1 MTHRQSHS
9 DLHCPCHLHQLMRM
23 LPMGMGVDAGAPLPD
38 GPAPSFT
45 DGTRQS
51 LSPFIFADDSHTR
64 DLFEVAAPGQPLLI
78 RGATVIPIGSPHALP
93 DHDVLLVN
101 GVIADVMPGGGAAPD
116 NALIVDG
123 TGGYLI
129 PGLSD
134 MHSHPTIVPTA
145 AMWAPLMG
153 EGVTP
158 EQLALPY
165 DLLMFL
171 YLGAGITRTQVMA
184 GTPEYLALR
193 DAVKARRF
201 RGPAMR
207 VASPV
212 VDGYPPIWAPDI
224 SWLVGDEDGAR
235 HAARL
240 IVERG
245 YDYAKPY
252 TKLDAR
258 AYHALAAECRAL
270 GVEMTGHIPKAI
282 RAEEALA
289 LGQRGVAHTFELFA
303 NPDDPERHSLDAF
316 ARRAR
321 MCANLDVTVE
331 STLLVA
337 FTFEYDVGLRPEG
350 CDPEAFLDP
359 VMRFLMNERSMFIQ
373 SWRSNPEMV
382 EQGRDN
388 VKHSVAMAQALVA
401 ENVRYVTGTDIP
413 NPNGVARQSL
423 HEEFEILARDVG
435 MAPIDI
441 LKASTLHSAE
451 HMGEA
456 ACAGT
461 IAKGMRGDLVLL
473 ERDPT
478 VDIRATRDIR
488 AVIVGDAIL
497 RRDAIDTGFA
507 RAKALYDA
515 MPVPGY
521 PLPA

>member
-1 MTHRQSHS
+1 MTHRHH
-9 DLHCPCHLHQLMRM
+9 DLYCPCHLHQLMRM
-23 LPMGMGVDAGAPLPD
+23 LPMGMGVDAGAPALD

-45 DGTRQS
+45 DGTRQT
-51 LSPFIFADDSHTR
+51 LSPFAFAADNHTR
-64 DLFEVAAPGQPLLI
+64 DLYETATSGQPI
-78 RGATVIPIGSPHALP
+78 VVRGATVIPVDTTGALP
-93 DHDVLLVN
+93 GHDVIVLN
-101 GVIADVMPGGGAAPD
+101 GVIADILPTGSPVPD
-116 NALIVDG
+116 DAILVDG
-123 TGGYLI
+123 AGGFLI

-134 MHSHPTIVPTA
+134 MHTHPTVVPTA

-153 EGVTP
+153 EGVTA

-171 YLGAGITRTQVMA
+171 YLGAGITRIQVMA

-193 DAVKARRF
+193 EAVKARRF

-224 SWLVGDEDGAR
+224 SWLVGDADGAR
-235 HAARL
+235 HAARQ

-258 AYHALAAECRAL
+258 SYHALAAECRAL

-321 MCANLDVTVE
+321 MCANLDVTVQ

-337 FTFEYDVGLRPEG
+337 FTFEYDVGLRPDG
-350 CDPEAFLDP
+350 CDPEAFMDP
-359 VMRFLMNERSMFIQ
+359 VMRFLMNEQSMFIQ
-373 SWRSNPEMV
+373 SWRNSPEMV

-388 VKHSVAMAQALVA
+388 VKHSVAMAQALVV

-423 HEEFEILARDVG
+423 HEELEILVRDVG
-435 MAPIDI
+435 MAPIDV
-441 LKASTLHSAE
+441 LKASTLHAAE

-456 ACAGT
+456 ARAGT
-461 IAKGMRGDLVLL
+461 IAKGLRGDLVLL

-478 VDIRATRDIR
+478 VDIKATRDIR
-488 AVIVGDAIL
+488 AVIVGDAVL
-497 RRDAIDTGFA
+497 RRSAIETGIA

-515 MPVPGY
+515 MPVPTY